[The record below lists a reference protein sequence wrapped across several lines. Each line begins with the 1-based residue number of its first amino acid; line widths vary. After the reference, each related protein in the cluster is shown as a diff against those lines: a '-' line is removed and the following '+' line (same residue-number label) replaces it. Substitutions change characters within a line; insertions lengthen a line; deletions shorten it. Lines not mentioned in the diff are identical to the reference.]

1 MSRNDLAYRSGNRLV
16 SAGIGLSAIANLLGA
31 DASEH
36 HMNSSDLNGL
46 CHAVS
51 ALADLVKR
59 DGYDLCEAFEPE
71 LELEPQP
78 EQRAVEDLNAALSNA
93 ADNPVAQR
101 KRHRTTT
108 EG

>member
-36 HMNSSDLNGL
+36 HLNSSDLNGL

-71 LELEPQP
+71 LEAQP
-78 EQRAVEDLNAALSNA
+78 EQRAVKDLNAALSNIA
-93 ADNPVAQR
+93 GAPVVPR
-101 KRHRTTT
+101 KRTTA

>member
-16 SAGIGLSAIANLLGA
+16 SAGIGLSAITNLLGA

-36 HMNSSDLNGL
+36 HLNSSDLNGL

-51 ALADLVKR
+51 ALADLVRR

-71 LELEPQP
+71 PQP
-78 EQRAVEDLNAALSNA
+78 AERAVEDLNAALSNIA
-93 ADNPVAQR
+93 GAPVVPR
-101 KRHRTTT
+101 KRTTA

>member
-36 HMNSSDLNGL
+36 HLNSSDLNGL

-59 DGYDLCEAFEPE
+59 DGYDLCEAFDPE
-71 LELEPQP
+71 TM
-78 EQRAVEDLNAALSNA
+78 RAGDAARVDLDNALAVA
-93 ADNPVAQR
+93 AKPAAQC
-101 KRHRTTT
+101 K
-108 EG
+108 GGAK